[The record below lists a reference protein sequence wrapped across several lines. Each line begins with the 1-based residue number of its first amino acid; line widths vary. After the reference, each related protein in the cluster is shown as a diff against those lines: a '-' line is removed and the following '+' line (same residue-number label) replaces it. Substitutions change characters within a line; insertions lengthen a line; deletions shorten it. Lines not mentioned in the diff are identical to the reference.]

1 MENDACIS
9 PSPIYGAGIGLRYQ
23 HHEDVLNGKPR
34 VNWLEVHSENYF
46 GGGLAIDYLKKIR
59 LDYPISLHGVGLSLG
74 SSENLSQ
81 THLEK
86 FKQLIHRISPTLV
99 SEHLSWSIINGV
111 YLNDLIP
118 TPYTDE
124 LLAIVSRHVDETQN
138 YFKRQILIEN
148 PSTYLEFKGAD
159 YSEADF
165 LSALVKKTGCG
176 LLLDVNNIF
185 VSSKNHGFNANEYL
199 LKIPPEA
206 VKEIHLAGHTKK
218 QFKKISILLDD
229 HGSKVDD
236 EVWALYQQTLKIMGR
251 KPTLIEWDSNIPALD
266 IILDQARIAENYLEQ
281 ENS

>member
-86 FKQLIHRISPTLV
+86 FKQLIHIISPALV
-99 SEHLSWSIINGV
+99 SEHLSWNIINGV

-124 LLAIVSRHVDETQN
+124 VLAIVSRHVDETQN
-138 YFKRQILIEN
+138 YFKQQILIEN
-148 PSTYLEFKGAD
+148 PSTYLEFNVAD

-185 VSSKNHGFNANEYL
+185 VSSKNHGFDANEYL
-199 LKIPPEA
+199 LKIPTEA

-229 HGSKVDD
+229 HGSKVAD
-236 EVWALYQQTLKIMGR
+236 EVWALYQQTLRIMGQ

-266 IILDQARIAENYLEQ
+266 VILEQARIAESYLER
-281 ENS
+281 EN